1 MKALYIIIIVVLNS
15 KFQSLR
21 DRSTALLTLANTLL
35 RCSSNVNLKSNFT
48 CKVFLRKG
56 LRDIIII
63 VKTKGGWVSLSD
75 LRQKITSELIC
86 SDQDWNSLFTGKP
99 NH

>member
-1 MKALYIIIIVVLNS
+1 MKALYIVIIVVLNN

-21 DRSTALLTLANTLL
+21 ERSTALLILANTLL

-48 CKVFLRKG
+48 SKVFLRKG
-56 LRDIIII
+56 LRDIII
-63 VKTKGGWVSLSD
+63 VKTKGGWVSLFD